1 MSANDIRNKQVRS
14 KVKTEMK
21 KEKAS
26 AKREKR
32 DKRKREV
39 EELGKDAPAAQVP
52 RTLESMRE
60 FDETVVAADD
70 EEIIGEEAMDE
81 YAEYFGGNGALPL
94 IQSAP
99 LVRAEVSSL
108 ANMHRALS
116 SAAVPPKLM
125 ITTAKQP
132 RPTKATYDF
141 IKDFMGLFPH
151 IFFYKR
157 KGYEIKQ
164 ICEIAASR
172 GFTDLIVVSEDH
184 KAVNSLWLI
193 HLPGGPTAHFKL
205 SSLKVRDCAKK
216 LAGATII
223 VLNLCSAVPA
233 VPFRSCAATSKV
245 TAIRLGTDLSS
256 F

>member
-94 IQSAP
+94 IQSA
-99 LVRAEVSSL
+99 
-108 ANMHRALS
+108 LS
-116 SAAVPPKLM
+116 SVLKSAP
-125 ITTAKQP
+125 
-132 RPTKATYDF
+132 
-141 IKDFMGLFPH
+141 
-151 IFFYKR
+151 
-157 KGYEIKQ
+157 
-164 ICEIAASR
+164 
-172 GFTDLIVVSEDH
+172 
-184 KAVNSLWLI
+184 WLI
-193 HLPGGPTAHFKL
+193 CT
-205 SSLKVRDCAKK
+205 
-216 LAGATII
+216 
-223 VLNLCSAVPA
+223 VLCLLLQ
-233 VPFRSCAATSKV
+233 FRRS
-245 TAIRLGTDLSS
+245 
-256 F
+256 

>member
-14 KVKTEMK
+14 KVKMEMK

-60 FDETVVAADD
+60 FDETVVMADD

-94 IQSAP
+94 A
-99 LVRAEVSSL
+99 RAAVTSL
-108 ANMHRALS
+108 ANMYCSAS

-132 RPTKATYDF
+132 RPTRATYDF

-164 ICEIAASR
+164 ICEIAASK

-184 KAVNSLWLI
+184 KAVNSLWII

-205 SSLKVRDCAKK
+205 TSLKVRGCTEL
-216 LAGATII
+216 LAGAAII
-223 VLNLCSAVPA
+223 C
-233 VPFRSCAATSKV
+233 
-245 TAIRLGTDLSS
+245 
-256 F
+256 

>member
-1 MSANDIRNKQVRS
+1 MSSANDIRNKQVRS

-32 DKRKREV
+32 DKRKRDV

-60 FDETVVAADD
+60 FDETVVAPDD
-70 EEIIGEEAMDE
+70 VEIAGEEAMDE
-81 YAEYFGGNGALPL
+81 YAEYFAGNGELLLPAPNCARSDAGCVHTL
-94 IQSAP
+94 RVLGGSADSP
-99 LVRAEVSSL
+99 YLLRVR
-108 ANMHRALS
+108 
-116 SAAVPPKLM
+116 AAVPPKLM
-125 ITTAKQP
+125 ITTAKTP
-132 RPTKATYDF
+132 RATKHTYDF
-141 IKDFMGLFPH
+141 IKDFMELFPT
-151 IFFYKR
+151 IYFYKR

-164 ICEIAASR
+164 ICEIAASK

-184 KAVNSLWLI
+184 KAVNGLWLI

-205 SSLKVRDCAKK
+205 SSLKVRRPLRCFLIGD
-216 LAGATII
+216 
-223 VLNLCSAVPA
+223 V
-233 VPFRSCAATSKV
+233 
-245 TAIRLGTDLSS
+245 S